1 MPRIR
6 CHYLEC
12 TFNDELFCSAAAIEI
27 NPETGCATFSN
38 GEKEEDGK
46 IILDEDLE
54 DGEEENDEDEDED
67 LWSEDDEEEDEEP
80 Y

>member
-6 CHYLEC
+6 CHYLDC
-12 TFNDELFCSAAAIEI
+12 TFNDELFCSAASIEI

-38 GEKEEDGK
+38 GEIVEDGK

-54 DGEEENDEDEDED
+54 EVDEEDDEDED
-67 LWSEDDEEEDEEP
+67 LWSEDDE
-80 Y
+80 